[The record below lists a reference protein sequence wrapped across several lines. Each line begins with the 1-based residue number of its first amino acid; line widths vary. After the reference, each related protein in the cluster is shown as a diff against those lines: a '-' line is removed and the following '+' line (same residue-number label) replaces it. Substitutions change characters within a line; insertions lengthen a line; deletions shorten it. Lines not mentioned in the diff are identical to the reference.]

1 MFFWILVLPFLI
13 IFLSIYYYFERKYTK
28 NERKKHSEWN
38 NPDSSFELSQKKSKF
53 LLYVKGRFI
62 IFSCVILL
70 MFYLLD
76 LSEKYIT
83 DKFKVGDEELEKRSL
98 EEYNLF
104 KEDAILLGRWEPAD
118 SSIRNVNYRFS
129 RCDVLIY
136 MKNELYF
143 IEYNKDRVGF
153 TTNYIQQGIDLK
165 NGDAIIFTTH
175 SGDMHIF
182 YPETLTFEDDTYVR
196 ED

>member
-1 MFFWILVLPFLI
+1 
-13 IFLSIYYYFERKYTK
+13 
-28 NERKKHSEWN
+28 
-38 NPDSSFELSQKKSKF
+38 
-53 LLYVKGRFI
+53 
-62 IFSCVILL
+62 VILL
-70 MFYLLD
+70 MFCLLA

-175 SGDMHIF
+175 LGDMHIF